1 MPERS
6 VPGPAKATRTVLA
19 FDFGRRRI
27 GVAIGQEGIDTAG
40 PLPALRG
47 DCPGPEW
54 RAIADLI
61 VTWQPQVLLV
71 GRPLA
76 LDGTTTWMTR
86 LASAFARELSR
97 RFALPV
103 ELVDETL
110 TSRDARSQLAEQRR
124 SGQRRRRVAR
134 ADLDSIAAQLM
145 LCGWL
150 DERAAAQR
158 RARLG

>member
-1 MPERS
+1 
-6 VPGPAKATRTVLA
+6 VLA

-27 GVAIGQEGIDTAG
+27 GAAVGQEGLGTAG
-40 PLPALRG
+40 ALRALRG

-61 VTWQPQVLLV
+61 ATWQPQVLLV

-76 LDGTTTWMTR
+76 LDGTETWMTR
-86 LASAFARELSR
+86 LASAFANDLRQ
-97 RFALPV
+97 RFSLPV

-124 SGQRRRRVAR
+124 SGQRRRRVVR
-134 ADLDSIAAQLM
+134 ADVDSYAAELI
-145 LCGWL
+145 LRGWL
-150 DERAAAQR
+150 DERAASQR